1 MFLLPAQHMTRV
13 GMGLPPRIIYPH
25 MMGVGGSPPSSE
37 GEDSSSPSSTGAGNY
52 RAPGVYPRG
61 RSPRL
66 ASAPPTL
73 SGYSAPKA
81 PRYAG
86 FSVSERRV
94 FALKYTEYMRECAE
108 AGLSLGVRIGVRS
121 IGSCIE
127 ARAKLFAASMHF
139 GKGVGEVTHKEW
151 VSYFQYAL
159 DYHSSDYGDL
169 VEKIKTSVIMD
180 ENDLDVD
187 SCFDKWVFAY
197 WGLLERNHMMSF
209 HEKHPK
215 IAVEAFTHGLRP
227 APLRRLIQSHFKLDH
242 KQLRNSVLQFFD
254 FEGLP
259 FCTFS

>member
-1 MFLLPAQHMTRV
+1 
-13 GMGLPPRIIYPH
+13 MG
-25 MMGVGGSPPSSE
+25 
-37 GEDSSSPSSTGAGNY
+37 DY

-94 FALKYTEYMRECAE
+94 FALKYAEYMRECAE

-169 VEKIKTSVIMD
+169 VEKSKTSVIMD

-187 SCFDKWVFAY
+187 RCFDKWVFAY
-197 WGLLERNHMMSF
+197 WGLLKRNHMMS
-209 HEKHPK
+209 
-215 IAVEAFTHGLRP
+215 
-227 APLRRLIQSHFKLDH
+227 
-242 KQLRNSVLQFFD
+242 
-254 FEGLP
+254 
-259 FCTFS
+259 